1 MAGNR
6 TLPAA
11 AGAVIAAGIVL
22 LSSWAAA
29 AGSRGATVVTAN
41 EASTAAIN
49 RALSL
54 LPHRPENVAVIDPE
68 TVKPEVRETLWKV
81 DAFISK
87 GQPVVYLSPHSEVL
101 KGAREGSRIHTYMLA
116 AIIWHEMAHLDG
128 ADEHGAQ
135 GREEGLW
142 KRFVVERRVDP
153 VTALRYLKAMDDR
166 HRVRGAATAKP

>member
-1 MAGNR
+1 MAGSR
-6 TLPAA
+6 RLFAA
-11 AGAVIAAGIVL
+11 AGGVILTGLVL
-22 LSSWAAA
+22 LPSRTAI
-29 AGSRGATVVTAN
+29 AGSRRPTVVTAD

-54 LPHRPENVAVIDPE
+54 LSCRPEFVALIDPE
-68 TVKPEVRETLWKV
+68 TVKPEVRETLLKV

-116 AIIWHEMAHLDG
+116 AIIWHEIAHLDG
-128 ADEHGAQ
+128 ADERAAQ
-135 GREEGLW
+135 RKEEGLW

-166 HRVRGAATAKP
+166 HRVRETATVEP